1 MTKPT
6 RPKTENDDLTL
17 RAINGIKNMLFSNE
31 ITSALRLNARDLSKR
46 LNMSP
51 TPVIQALKPLH
62 FQGILGHVPNKGYFL
77 ETNTPQ
83 MIQDIFHLRMSLE
96 SAGLETLA
104 GRITSKGWQELE
116 AAVATHLDALEKDSA
131 RHVLL
136 ADMTFHTTLARISS
150 GSAGERLMR
159 NLFEMLYLKNRGVV
173 LYISPRQRFGT
184 HHQVILDHLKKGDVK
199 AARKALRNHLAAV
212 RDAVLCSMESQTDP
226 DLDLNW

>member
-1 MTKPT
+1 M
-6 RPKTENDDLTL
+6 TL
-17 RAINGIKNMLFSNE
+17 RAINGIKNLLFSNE

-46 LNMSP
+46 LEMSP
-51 TPVIQALKPLH
+51 TPVIQALKLLH

-83 MIQDIFHLRMSLE
+83 MIQDIFNLRMALE
-96 SAGLETLA
+96 SAGFETILS
-104 GRITSKGWQELE
+104 RITAKGWQELE
-116 AAVATHLDALEKDSA
+116 KAVTTHLDALEKDSA

-136 ADMTFHTTLARISS
+136 ADMTFHTALAGISS

-173 LYISPRQRFGT
+173 LYISPKQQFGT
-184 HHQVILDHLKKGDVK
+184 HHQVILDHLKKGNIE
-199 AARKALRNHLAAV
+199 AAQTTLRYHLATV
-212 RDAVLCSMESQTDP
+212 RNAVLSSMESQKDQ

>member
-1 MTKPT
+1 MTKTTQPET
-6 RPKTENDDLTL
+6 DHEDLTL
-17 RAINGIKNMLFSNE
+17 KAINGIKNMLFSNE
-31 ITSALRLNARDLSKR
+31 IASALRLNARDLSKR

-51 TPVIQALKPLH
+51 TPVIQALKLLY
-62 FQGILGHVPNKGYFL
+62 FQGILGHVPHKGYFL

-83 MIQDIFHLRMSLE
+83 MIQDIFHLRLALE
-96 SAGLETLA
+96 SAGLETLS
-104 GRITSKGWQELE
+104 GRITSSGWQALDT
-116 AAVATHLDALEKDSA
+116 AVAMHLDALEKNSA

-173 LYISPRQRFGT
+173 LYIFPRQRFGT
-184 HHQVILDHLKKGDVK
+184 HHQEILDHLKKSDIK
-199 AARKALRNHLAAV
+199 AARKALQHHLTAV
-212 RDAVLCSMESQTDP
+212 RDAVLSSMESQTDP

>member
-1 MTKPT
+1 MEKKT
-6 RPKTENDDLTL
+6 RHTAGNEDLTL

-46 LNMSP
+46 LDMSP
-51 TPVIQALKPLH
+51 TPVIQALKLLH

-83 MIQDIFHLRMSLE
+83 MIQDIFHLRISLE
-96 SAGLETLA
+96 SAGFETILD
-104 GRITSKGWQELE
+104 RITSTGWQELE
-116 AAVATHLDALEKDSA
+116 NAVATHLDALEKDSA

-136 ADMTFHTTLARISS
+136 ADMTFHIALARISS

-184 HHQVILDHLKKGDVK
+184 HHQMILDHLKKSDIK
-199 AARKALRNHLAAV
+199 AAQRALRHHLTAV
-212 RDAVLCSMESQTDP
+212 RDAVLSSMESQTDP
-226 DLDLNW
+226 DLNLNW